1 MAHGMLLD
9 PPGKTVHVWNVTVR
23 SAVLRKHTEH
33 SEEIVLHLCVYI
45 FFTVFCRFPTPI
57 FGDDCFSVFDKEACE
72 FKVYKKDDPSISCP
86 IHASVLK

>member
-45 FFTVFCRFPTPI
+45 FFTVF
-57 FGDDCFSVFDKEACE
+57 FGSLQVS
-72 FKVYKKDDPSISCP
+72 YPYIRR
-86 IHASVLK
+86 